1 MGLSSNTLWHQ
12 TKKEYILKILK
23 EKRFYFSYSKEYIP
37 NNEVIAFP
45 MISLCDLPISEFADY
60 INKYGGYSIGM
71 TKEWGIRNGF
81 NPVWYCNYN
90 SLVIIEI
97 KLSNIFDNIY
107 SYIKPIDG
115 VLKVRGKEYKNY
127 RFMDEREV
135 RLLPSEKEMND
146 NNLSQYLSAE
156 EYNLYKKQNNNSSL
170 IPLFVQFDW
179 ADIKY
184 IIVKNPENKEEF
196 KKLLIKYGCNFNNIQ
211 IFDINQIKEDFIG
224 IGHNQFSK
232 YYLPNDIKDKRFWDM
247 ANALSQRKIKIGET
261 FTEHLKQSIGKEP

>member
-23 EKRFYFSYSKEYIP
+23 ERRFYFSYSKESMP
-37 NNEVIAFP
+37 NKEVVAFP

-60 INKYGGYSIGM
+60 IYKYGGYSIGM
-71 TKEWGIRNGF
+71 TKEWGIKNGF
-81 NPVWYCNYN
+81 NPVWYCNYD
-90 SLVIIEI
+90 SLVLSEI
-97 KLSNIFDNIY
+97 KLTNILYNIY
-107 SYIKPIDG
+107 SYIKPIEG

-170 IPLFVQFDW
+170 IPIFVQFDW
-179 ADIKY
+179 DDIKY

-196 KKLLIKYGCNFNNIQ
+196 KKLLIKFGYEFDNIQ
-211 IFDINQIKEDFIG
+211 IFDVNQIKEDFIG

-232 YYLPNDIKDKRFWDM
+232 YYLTNDFKDKRLLET
-247 ANALSQRKIKIGET
+247 ANALSIGKIKGKET
-261 FTEHLKQSIGKEP
+261 FTEYLKRSIKKEP